1 MIVVM
6 TQRIGK
12 MMSKIKQGFT
22 LIELMI
28 VIAIIAIIAAIAY
41 PSYQNYTKRAKR
53 LEVQSYLM
61 ELSHRLAS
69 YKLVN
74 RSFKDASM
82 TVIGGNANFPNSG
95 SQTYTITLTDDVG
108 ATLGSGAENG
118 TTWRLVA
125 TPTGGQAGLGAVTLT
140 HTGQQCW
147 YKNNDSPNFM
157 SRLGGGGEII
167 PPDTCSSWEDR

>member
-61 ELSHRLAS
+61 ELSHKLSS

-74 RSFKDASM
+74 RSLSGASLS
-82 TVIGGNANFPNSG
+82 VIGGNSSFPITG
-95 SQTYTITLTDDVG
+95 DQTYTISLKTQDATDPTKFVDLSD
-108 ATLGSGAENG
+108 ANANLNA
-118 TTWRLVA
+118 WYLLA
-125 TPTGGQAGLGAVTLT
+125 TPAGAQLGDGAVSLNAAN
-140 HTGQQCW
+140 QQCW
-147 YKNNDSPNFM
+147 YKGTDDAS
-157 SRLGGGGEII
+157 G
-167 PPDTCSSWEDR
+167 TCLAWSER

>member
-53 LEVQSYLM
+53 IEVQSYLM
-61 ELSHRLAS
+61 GWGIVL
-69 YKLVN
+69 
-74 RSFKDASM
+74 
-82 TVIGGNANFPNSG
+82 
-95 SQTYTITLTDDVG
+95 
-108 ATLGSGAENG
+108 
-118 TTWRLVA
+118 
-125 TPTGGQAGLGAVTLT
+125 
-140 HTGQQCW
+140 
-147 YKNNDSPNFM
+147 
-157 SRLGGGGEII
+157 II
-167 PPDTCSSWEDR
+167 KHH